1 MMLRFPL
8 AQDEV
13 FDSATIATNEDGKT
27 MSGQGHE
34 VGALTQFQI
43 RETSFCTGTSIGL
56 WSSSVDKQRLLNM
69 ICRACVRYNR
79 LWPIR
84 LFRKTRLR
92 LNQSRSQSQTKSALA
107 AVPTGG

>member
-1 MMLRFPL
+1 MARTATESLPANESLTSLLSTANMMLLFPL

-43 RETSFCTGTSIGL
+43 RETSFVPAPVSVCGAL
-56 WSSSVDKQRLLNM
+56 LLVSSDS
-69 ICRACVRYNR
+69 
-79 LWPIR
+79 
-84 LFRKTRLR
+84 
-92 LNQSRSQSQTKSALA
+92 
-107 AVPTGG
+107 

>member
-34 VGALTQFQI
+34 VGALTHFQI

-56 WSSSVDKQRLLNM
+56 WSSSVGKQRL
-69 ICRACVRYNR
+69 
-79 LWPIR
+79 
-84 LFRKTRLR
+84 
-92 LNQSRSQSQTKSALA
+92 
-107 AVPTGG
+107 